1 MHLAPVSF
9 DPQWI
14 KGEMLPY
21 CKDLIVSIKHK
32 HVLVDQSFHS
42 GLLGDKDLK
51 HHTLQPRNFI
61 FGKTS
66 PEELSPTSLERTLS
80 SIANQ
85 ALCHQ
90 IPRLDS

>member
-1 MHLAPVSF
+1 MHLAPASF
-9 DPQWI
+9 DPQLI
-14 KGEMLPY
+14 KGELLQF
-21 CKDLIVSIKHK
+21 CKGLIAPAKNNHI
-32 HVLVDQSFHS
+32 FTPS
-42 GLLGDKDLK
+42 GDTDLK